1 MIPRILAPFQEIG
14 FSGFL
19 DILFMTLLIYTLLVW
34 SKRTRAAFVLTGILI
49 VAGIYLLARQF
60 NLNLT
65 AAIFEQ
71 FFAVILVALVV
82 IFQGELR
89 YFFERIAVWSFNRR
103 LLGKETVRLT
113 REEVQILV
121 KTISDLSREKVGA
134 LIVIRGKDMMVRH
147 MEGGQECNGKLS
159 EALLKSIFD
168 SNSMGHDGAV
178 IIEDNK
184 VAQFS
189 VQLPLTKNT
198 KKVGKGGT
206 RHSAALGLSELCD
219 ALCLVVSE
227 ERGTISVARNGE
239 IKVVR
244 NEETLAK
251 DLEDYYHTMDPKL
264 EARAWENYLKRNWR
278 DKLIALTLSVAL
290 WFVLVNGSK
299 TAYRTLSVPVTYT
312 SIPEEW
318 QVEEIRPTEVEV
330 TFRGVRRSFY
340 FVRKNDIEIS
350 VPLKLLAGTQR
361 VRLSP
366 RQMTFPKNLLL
377 ETIEPNQIEIVVS
390 AAETAEEPE
399 KVSPDN

>member
-1 MIPRILAPFQEIG
+1 MIPRTLAPFQEIG

-19 DILFMTLLIYTLLVW
+19 DILVMTLLIYTLLVW

-113 REEVQILV
+113 RDEVQILA
-121 KTISDLSREKVGA
+121 KTVSDLSREKVGA
-134 LIVIRGKDMMVRH
+134 LIVIRGKDMIVRH
-147 MEGGQECNGKLS
+147 LEGGQECNGKLS
-159 EALLKSIFD
+159 EPLLKSLFD
-168 SNSMGHDGAV
+168 VHSMGHDGAV
-178 IIEDNK
+178 IISENK

-189 VQLPLTKNT
+189 VQLPLSKNT
-198 KKVGKGGT
+198 SRVAKGGT

-219 ALCLVVSE
+219 ALCIVVSE

-239 IKVVR
+239 LKSVR
-244 NEETLAK
+244 SAEKLALQLEEF
-251 DLEDYYHTMDPKL
+251 YHAMDPKL
-264 EARAWENYLKRNWR
+264 EAKLWENYLKRNWR
-278 DKLIALTLSVAL
+278 DKLIALSLSVAL

-340 FVRKNDIEIS
+340 FVRKSDIEIS

-377 ETIEPNQIEIVVS
+377 ETIEPNQVEIVVS
-390 AAETAEEPE
+390 EVVSEEPAEEV
-399 KVSPDN
+399 KPDP

>member
-1 MIPRILAPFQEIG
+1 MIQTILTPFKEIG

-65 AAIFEQ
+65 ASIFEQ

-121 KTISDLSREKVGA
+121 KTVSDLSREKVGA
-134 LIVIRGKDMMVRH
+134 LIVIRGKVMIVRH
-147 MEGGQECNGKLS
+147 LEGGQECNGKLS

-168 SNSMGHDGAV
+168 SHSIGHDGAV
-178 IIEDNK
+178 IIAENK

-189 VQLPLTKNT
+189 VQLPLSKNT
-198 KKVGKGGT
+198 SRVAKGGT

-219 ALCLVVSE
+219 AMCVVVSE

-239 IKVVR
+239 LQSVKDAESLAMKL
-244 NEETLAK
+244 EEF
-251 DLEDYYHTMDPKL
+251 YHTMDPKL
-264 EARAWENYLKRNWR
+264 EMRLWENYLKRNWR
-278 DKLIALTLSVAL
+278 DKLVALTLSVAL

-312 SIPEEW
+312 SIPADW
-318 QVEEIRPTEVEV
+318 NVEEIRPSEVEV

-350 VPLKLLAGTQR
+350 VPLKLIEGTQR

-366 RQMTFPKNLLL
+366 RQMSFPKNLLL
-377 ETIEPNQIEIVVS
+377 ETIEPNQVEIVVTGVDPNS
-390 AAETAEEPE
+390 QEAPE
-399 KVSPDN
+399 NPQ

>member
-1 MIPRILAPFQEIG
+1 MIQTILTPFKEIG

-65 AAIFEQ
+65 ASIFEQ

-113 REEVQILV
+113 REEVQTLV
-121 KTISDLSREKVGA
+121 KTVSDLSREKVGA
-134 LIVIRGKDMMVRH
+134 LIVIRGKDMIVRH
-147 MEGGQECNGKLS
+147 LEGGQECNGKLS

-168 SNSMGHDGAV
+168 SHSIGHDGAV
-178 IIEDNK
+178 IIAENK

-189 VQLPLTKNT
+189 VQLPLSKNT
-198 KKVGKGGT
+198 SRVAKGGT

-219 ALCLVVSE
+219 AMCVVVSE

-239 IKVVR
+239 LQSVKDAESLAMKL
-244 NEETLAK
+244 EEF
-251 DLEDYYHTMDPKL
+251 YHTMDPKL
-264 EARAWENYLKRNWR
+264 EMRLWENYLKRNWR
-278 DKLIALTLSVAL
+278 DKLVALTLSVAL

-312 SIPEEW
+312 SIPADW
-318 QVEEIRPTEVEV
+318 NVEEIRPSEVEV

-350 VPLKLLAGTQR
+350 VPLKLIEGTQR

-366 RQMTFPKNLLL
+366 RQMSFPKNFLL
-377 ETIEPNQIEIVVS
+377 ETIEPNQVEIVVTGVDPNS
-390 AAETAEEPE
+390 QEAPE
-399 KVSPDN
+399 NPQ